1 MNVADSQLAVATYS
15 THVQAE
21 TAIKE
26 LQRLGF
32 DMKKISIVGRDY
44 RLEEHVV
51 GFLNAGTR
59 AKIYGKLG
67 AFWGGLL
74 GVLFGS
80 ALFSFPAL
88 GPVVALGPIAALI
101 FSGLEGAVVVGG
113 VSALAGALT
122 AIGIPKDSVLR
133 YQNCLQA
140 GEFLLVVHGDEKEVV
155 RAKTLLAASG
165 HLSFEH
171 HIVPGASKIAVTT
184 QYS

>member
-1 MNVADSQLAVATYS
+1 MSTESDLAVATYG

-21 TAIKE
+21 SAIKE

-32 DMKKISIVGRDY
+32 DMTRISIVGRDY

-59 AKIYGKLG
+59 AEIYGRLG

-74 GVLFGS
+74 GILFGS
-80 ALFSFPAL
+80 VLFSFPVI
-88 GPVVALGPIAALI
+88 GPVVALGPIAAML

-113 VSALAGALT
+113 AGALVG
-122 AIGIPKDSVLR
+122 ALSAMGIPKDSVLR
-133 YQNCLQA
+133 YQNSLQA
-140 GEFLLVVHGDEKEVV
+140 GEFLLVVHGDEQDIQ
-155 RAKTLLAASG
+155 RAKALLTASG

-171 HIVPGASKIAVTT
+171 HTVVKKVNIGAPE
-184 QYS
+184 QYC